1 MIAIIKNKN
10 NRICGTLTFYINLN
24 EATIT
29 YLNID
34 IKYRKM
40 GLGTAL
46 LWNLYKYIK
55 NNYPSVENIF
65 FDDCSDNYK
74 KTNNIYRNVGARYL
88 YINGPEM
95 IWKIQSRTVIIKNRK
110 YKALEDYNIFY
121 NI

>member
-1 MIAIIKNKN
+1 MIAIIKNRN
-10 NRICGTLTFYINLN
+10 NKICGTLIFYINLN
-24 EATIT
+24 EATIE
-29 YLNID
+29 YLNIED
-34 IKYRKM
+34 KYRGM

-46 LWNLYKYIK
+46 LWNVYNHIIH
-55 NNYPSVENIF
+55 NYPYVENIF

-95 IWKIQSRTVIIKNRK
+95 IWKIHSRTVIMKSKK
-110 YKALEDYNIFY
+110 YKELEGYNIIY